1 MDVHKKERSTRQ
13 HLRIDVGRNSPDLL
27 LANPMACGDISPAG
41 MVSPPQPPI
50 ARNSERGSFK
60 KSRPKSPSLLRF
72 FVRGGS
78 RKVSS
83 ADEEEYG
90 SSSSD
95 HEDPFSVRSLQLAC
109 LFAACTVSYD
119 LILVRDSLGAVHSPV
134 CWSGG
139 NTALTM
145 SPGPVC

>member
-1 MDVHKKERSTRQ
+1 MEAHKKERSTRQ
-13 HLRIDVGRNSPDLL
+13 HLRIDVGRDSPDLL
-27 LANPMACGDISPAG
+27 LANPMACGDIYPA
-41 MVSPPQPPI
+41 VQPPPQPAI

-83 ADEEEYG
+83 ADEDEYG

-95 HEDPFSVRSLQLAC
+95 HEDPFSVRSPAMYLAC
-109 LFAACTVSYD
+109 IFIYD
-119 LILVRDSLGAVHSPV
+119 RRICCKLA
-134 CWSGG
+134 
-139 NTALTM
+139 
-145 SPGPVC
+145 